1 MEYGLRLAERLLCL
15 SRRNFCA
22 RGKSMKRLMVLAAMA
37 CAVAGAHA
45 QAVETTVCA
54 VLKNPRAFDG
64 RMVRI
69 KGIVV
74 AGLDQFVLNDGDC
87 GRQVNSIWLAW
98 PQGAKARS
106 GPLAMLDL
114 EPARNFAGT
123 VTPAARPPVTL
134 QKDKAFR
141 QFDSALAQQHRSPSG
156 LCLACPKYDVQAT
169 ITGRLDGVDD
179 AAVRR
184 ENGKIAGLG
193 GFGNANAYAA
203 RLVIQSVSDVT
214 PKEIDY
220 SRIDSITKQESGQ
233 PPAQPQ
239 QTQSSDPLS
248 TAQKLAG
255 SLAPSPV
262 TTQIQK
268 DIDLLGKPRETNGVM
283 IGFGAVDEISA
294 GAETPASRESPGG
307 VRYNCTFN
315 RDRLPDEELSMA
327 LLHLAQHISDL
338 RDPQPGNDDEPLYIA
353 ENNAWAVTATMAV
366 AAGERFLTLPG
377 GYLMWDASW
386 PDADKVDNM
395 VSALDDFLSK
405 EALLSK

>member
-1 MEYGLRLAERLLCL
+1 MLVASLFLYLR
-15 SRRNFCA
+15 A
-22 RGKSMKRLMVLAAMA
+22 RGKTMKRLLALAAIVGAAA
-37 CAVAGAHA
+37 CAHA
-45 QAVETTVCA
+45 QAIDTTVCA
-54 VLKNPRAFDG
+54 VLKSPRAFDG

-69 KGIVV
+69 KGTVET
-74 AGLDQFVLNDGDC
+74 GLDQFVLNDGDC
-87 GRQVNSIWLAW
+87 GKQVNSIWLAW

-106 GPLAMLDL
+106 GPLAMLEL

-123 VTPAARPPVTL
+123 VTPSARPPVTL
-134 QKDKAFR
+134 LKDKAFR

-179 AAVRR
+179 SAVHR
-184 ENGKIAGLG
+184 EKGKIVGLG

-220 SRIDSITKQESGQ
+220 SRIDSITRQESSQ
-233 PPAQPQ
+233 PPAQRQ

-248 TAQKLAG
+248 AAQKLAG

-268 DIDLLGKPRETNGVM
+268 DIDLLGKHKESNGVV
-283 IGFGAVDEISA
+283 IGFGAMDEASA
-294 GAETPASRESPGG
+294 SADSPAAKDTPDG
-307 VRYNCTFN
+307 VQYNCTFN
-315 RDRLPDEELSMA
+315 RDRLPDQELSMA
-327 LLHLAQHISDL
+327 LLHLAQHISDI

>member
-1 MEYGLRLAERLLCL
+1 
-15 SRRNFCA
+15 
-22 RGKSMKRLMVLAAMA
+22 MKRLLVLAAMA
-37 CAVAGAHA
+37 CAAACAHA
-45 QAVETTVCA
+45 QAIDTTVCA

-64 RMVRI
+64 KTVRI
-69 KGIVV
+69 KGTAVT
-74 AGLDQFVLNDGDC
+74 GLDQFVLNDGDC
-87 GRQVNSIWLAW
+87 GKQVNSIWLAW
-98 PQGAKARS
+98 PQGAKAKS
-106 GPLAMLDL
+106 GPLAMLEL
-114 EPARNFAGT
+114 EPAHNFAGT
-123 VTPAARPPVTL
+123 VAPATRAAVTL
-134 QKDKAFR
+134 QKDKTFR
-141 QFDSALAQQHRSPSG
+141 QFDSALAQQHRTAAG

-169 ITGRLDGVDD
+169 ITGRLDAVDD

-203 RLVIQSVSDVT
+203 RLVIQSVADVT
-214 PKEIDY
+214 PREIDY
-220 SRIDSITKQESGQ
+220 SRIDSMTKQESSQ
-233 PPAQPQ
+233 AQMQPQ
-239 QTQSSDPLS
+239 QMPPSDPLL

-268 DIDLLGKPRETNGVM
+268 DIDLLGRPKETTGVLV
-283 IGFGAVDEISA
+283 GFGAVDEISA
-294 GAETPASRESPGG
+294 GAAAAASMDSPDG
-307 VRYNCTFN
+307 VQYICTFN
-315 RDRLPDEELSMA
+315 RDRLPDQELSMA
-327 LLHLAQHISDL
+327 LLHLAQHISDI
-338 RDPQPGNDDEPLYIA
+338 RNPQPGNDNAPLYIA

-366 AAGERFLTLPG
+366 AAGDRYLTLPG